1 MRPVRRR
8 HHCRAPSRSAP
19 CSTGMPPR
27 SVVRATPRSDAG
39 SPQTRASVDVRD
51 RCCLKSRFSGWRR
64 DRCAQHSSATRDG
77 ASRAWRW
84 SEIFMLKAET
94 AARES
99 KELITRSAAHRSPCR
114 PGKRRPFGAF
124 ATPEQ
129 KRQGTT
135 RRRAYHSAEPQSCR
149 PRRKSALGSI
159 DGAAHATQHQ
169 QVCHGGGASP
179 G

>member
-51 RCCLKSRFSGWRR
+51 RCCLKSRFSVSWRR

-99 KELITRSAAHRSPCR
+99 KELIPAAPLNSFRSPCR
-114 PGKRRPFGAF
+114 PGKRRPFGAI
-124 ATPEQ
+124 PLPLN
-129 KRQGTT
+129 RNGRG
-135 RRRAYHSAEPQSCR
+135 RRGAGRTIRALLYP
-149 PRRKSALGSI
+149 
-159 DGAAHATQHQ
+159 AARVERVHLAR
-169 QVCHGGGASP
+169 
-179 G
+179 

>member
-1 MRPVRRR
+1 MF
-8 HHCRAPSRSAP
+8 HGNASTICCASHSAV
-19 CSTGMPPR
+19 G
-27 SVVRATPRSDAG
+27 AG

-99 KELITRSAAHRSPCR
+99 KELITRSAAQFVPITLPAGKATSVRSIRHP
-114 PGKRRPFGAF
+114 
-124 ATPEQ
+124 
-129 KRQGTT
+129 
-135 RRRAYHSAEPQSCR
+135 
-149 PRRKSALGSI
+149 
-159 DGAAHATQHQ
+159 
-169 QVCHGGGASP
+169 
-179 G
+179 